1 MERVYDAW
9 FTLCLP
15 AKIYPIVM
23 SGIILFDMYRGVYM
37 RGISNIISM
46 IVGTALLWVLCAA
59 KMEFVAYGLLL
70 LPVLFVVFLL
80 AILVFDQ
87 SLLSITHDYKDGS
100 SGRGRRGSGSGSG
113 SGGSSSGSGGSS
125 SRTNHSCH
133 EPPSCIHDS
142 CSQSC

>member
-1 MERVYDAW
+1 MERVYNAW

-15 AKIYPIVM
+15 AQIYPVVM
-23 SGIILFDMYRGVYM
+23 LGIILFDMYKGVYM

-46 IVGTALLWVLCAA
+46 IVGTGLLWVLCAA

-100 SGRGRRGSGSGSG
+100 SGGGRSGRSGSSG
-113 SGGSSSGSGGSS
+113 
-125 SRTNHSCH
+125 RTNHSCH
-133 EPPSCIHDS
+133 EPPSCIFDS
-142 CSQSC
+142 CNQSC

>member
-15 AKIYPIVM
+15 AQIYPVVM
-23 SGIILFDMYRGVYM
+23 MGIILFDLYKGIYM
-37 RGISNIISM
+37 RGIANIISM
-46 IVGTALLWVLCAA
+46 VVGTTLLWVLCAA

-87 SLLSITHDYKDGS
+87 SLLSITHDYKHGSRGNGS
-100 SGRGRRGSGSGSG
+100 SRGN
-113 SGGSSSGSGGSS
+113 GGSE
-125 SRTNHSCH
+125 NSCH
-133 EPPSCIHDS
+133 TMPSCTS
-142 CSQSC
+142 NCC